1 MTIWNNKRLYVFGI
15 KKRCRSHSEGLRQ
28 NVTTSGKPRKRI
40 SYGKIYEVPNNI
52 EYEAKMQ
59 IMHCDINSPCAIIL
73 KQKNIFVKGLIINF
87 L

>member
-1 MTIWNNKRLYVFGI
+1 MRWHKKTLPQPFGGAAAKRDNFG
-15 KKRCRSHSEGLRQ
+15 E
-28 NVTTSGKPRKRI
+28 PRKRI